1 MGSLKPQ
8 QIQDSNCWLLMVNA
22 ANDHKWTSCLVL
34 WPVSGPNNNLTTGKL
49 HCFWNGYFNIQTTI
63 SSTSS
68 FSPVGAF
75 QVTMLKLQW
84 LHCRITGWTFSYH
97 IRTYLFKERRHELIK
112 PPDQYLRV
120 KEPCRLSYFH
130 FCSVS
135 SVISTNWHTHAEVA
149 QLLHRNLS
157 VDTLGGT
164 WGVLADFGGVA
175 VLTPTLP
182 FLATTSAHHG
192 FRSMCPRDR

>member
-1 MGSLKPQ
+1 MVVHTKQQDLDSLQLVAYCVINWIHRSTFFHYNWYCCVGSLKPQ

-68 FSPVGAF
+68 FSPVGVF

-149 QLLHRNLS
+149 QLLHRNLVKS
-157 VDTLGGT
+157 QKID
-164 WGVLADFGGVA
+164 
-175 VLTPTLP
+175 P
-182 FLATTSAHHG
+182 
-192 FRSMCPRDR
+192 